1 MAAEPRWMADDHK
14 EEILIS
20 ICNDQSCLKKKW
32 ANSGCGKLPI
42 AEGMQDE
49 IG

>member
-1 MAAEPRWMADDHK
+1 MAAELRWMADVHK
-14 EEILIS
+14 GGNFRL
-20 ICNDQSCLKKKW
+20 ICNDQSGLRKDG

-49 IG
+49 VG